1 MEKKTGVH
9 QVNFF
14 SSKIR
19 DISGNY
25 NKDTPSIKLSEK
37 QNAACI
43 DQLKKFGLDFNKEN
57 MYVYLTEMMPS

>member
-1 MEKKTGVH
+1 M
-9 QVNFF
+9 NFF

-43 DQLKKFGLDFNKEN
+43 DQLKFGLDFNKEN